1 MIISSKTMQDNII
14 LKTPYTYT
22 ELNLT
27 EFNVEELQNKFSC
40 HLKCFLYK
48 DIELIYYWSF
58 RKDDL
63 ILIETTYFR
72 YNINEKYQEIDWNEI
87 DNTLKNILLRNHLI
101 INDTDLT
108 GMHLAMMEAATEKET
123 PGKMSKALS
132 ALF

>member
-1 MIISSKTMQDNII
+1 MQDNII

-87 DNTLKNILLRNHLI
+87 DNTLTKYAQNYIHEKILYDRFEM
-101 INDTDLT
+101 
-108 GMHLAMMEAATEKET
+108 MHM
-123 PGKMSKALS
+123 
-132 ALF
+132 